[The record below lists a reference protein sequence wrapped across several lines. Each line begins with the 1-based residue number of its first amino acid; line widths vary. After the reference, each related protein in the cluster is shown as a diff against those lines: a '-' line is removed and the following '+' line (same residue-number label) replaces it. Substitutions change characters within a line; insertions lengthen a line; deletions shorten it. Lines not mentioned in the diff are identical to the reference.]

1 MKETKKWAA
10 ALLAGAAAVGAAAAG
25 LAFWSRKKHK
35 ALKLGKPESQP
46 PEEQTGKSPGEE
58 APGGVAPKP
67 AAGAKT
73 KEAEEASHDE

>member
-1 MKETKKWAA
+1 MKETRKWTA

-25 LAFWSRKKHK
+25 LVFWSRKKHK

-46 PEEQTGKSPGEE
+46 LEEQRGEFPAGEE
-58 APGGVAPKP
+58 PEKAEAKP

-73 KEAEEASHDE
+73 KEAEEAGHDE